1 MIYNTD
7 KTKSYRFIPSVKDE
21 AIYSKPLLAFDQ
33 GNLLIEALPPKLTED
48 EITQI
53 AYKKFPFEPSRNET
67 ADVQEAEI
75 QLLHR
80 FRVPLQHSY
89 ELESKAYTCLLNSY
103 RQRAEMLVPVTGNVT
118 IDNKDAV
125 QDFTMCR
132 PLDGD
137 GGTGLALLGI
147 GGTGKTCAITTML
160 SHWQQVIV
168 HKLQQGTFTQVV
180 WLKIE
185 PSGNNDLSSLFINFG
200 KALDDALGNTIPVY
214 TKLIQ
219 KKQKNGEKAELIA
232 ELTRKFSVGMLIID
246 EIQRLK
252 FERNRAESFEN
263 LMTITNN
270 SKVAMLVAGT
280 EEAYGMIFNKYY
292 TLRRIG
298 DKISTTMFCRDRKY
312 FDAIVTSIMSI
323 NWFRTAQNLNDQ
335 SLLDAM
341 YIETSGTIDRII
353 NVWKN
358 IQLDYI
364 HLTEKQKANFVI
376 TPAFI
381 HASADKNSLLMAQQT
396 RAHVNLDLAVRSS
409 LEKAELDEINKEVL
423 EVTSEIKIEESLK
436 NLSTKSLL
444 ANIANS
450 NRDAAV
456 FERVRINLR
465 EAGETYTDE
474 TILAAIKTV
483 LDIKVN
489 QTRSEEEIVT
499 RVLKKIRKRKQD
511 KLPKAQTTSDF
522 DLSVFSMEKI
532 DA

>member
-1 MIYNTD
+1 
-7 KTKSYRFIPSVKDE
+7 
-21 AIYSKPLLAFDQ
+21 
-33 GNLLIEALPPKLTED
+33 
-48 EITQI
+48 
-53 AYKKFPFEPSRNET
+53 
-67 ADVQEAEI
+67 
-75 QLLHR
+75 
-80 FRVPLQHSY
+80 
-89 ELESKAYTCLLNSY
+89 
-103 RQRAEMLVPVTGNVT
+103 MLVPVTENVT
-118 IDNKDAV
+118 IDNEEAA

-168 HKLQQGTFTQVV
+168 HKMPQGTFTQVV

-200 KALDDALGNTIPVY
+200 KALDDALGNKIPVY

-232 ELTRKFSVGMLIID
+232 ELIRIFSIGMLIID

-312 FDAIVTSIMSI
+312 FDAIVASIMSI
-323 NWFRTAQNLNDQ
+323 NWFRTPQNLNDQ

-341 YIETSGTIDRII
+341 YIATSGTIDRII

-364 HLTEKQKANFVI
+364 HLTEKQKTSFEI

-381 HASADKNSLLMAQQT
+381 HASSDRNSLLMAQQT
-396 RAHVNLDLAVRSS
+396 RAHVNMDLAIRATLNS
-409 LEKAELDEINKEVL
+409 KEP
-423 EVTSEIKIEESLK
+423 EEQIIEPIAQVDVEQSLK
-436 NLSTKSLL
+436 NKISCFSLEHIA
-444 ANIANS
+444 ANNKAMN
-450 NRDAAV
+450 V
-456 FERVRINLR
+456 FERVKINVK
-465 EAGETYTDE
+465 ESGETYLDE
-474 TILAAIKTV
+474 TIIKT
-483 LDIKVN
+483 IKVVFEVKAN
-489 QTRSEEEIVT
+489 KRRTEDELVAQT
-499 RVLKKIRKRKQD
+499 LKRLRKRKQD
-511 KLPKAQTTSDF
+511 KLPKSNTSNEF
-522 DLSVFSMEKI
+522 DLSVFNMDKLN
-532 DA
+532 A